1 MNAPGHHPI
10 IDTSIPHP
18 ARRYNYWLGAKDNFT
33 ADRESGDR
41 IEAKFPTVKKAA
53 VENWRFMRRAVK
65 HFSEKGFD
73 QFLDIGCGIPVS
85 PAVHE
90 IAEGARVVYV
100 DNDPLVMVHA
110 RALRTGKF
118 VSYIEADLRD
128 PDTILTDPALGI
140 FDLTRPIVL
149 LLVAVIHF
157 LTDDDDPYGNVA
169 KLIGALPP
177 GSIVVLS
184 SGDETLH
191 QFDGTADSANGSF
204 RARSK
209 DEVLRFVDGLDIS
222 EPGIMSVVKW
232 FPEVEPP
239 PESSAADVAAY
250 GVIAAVPQNSNRI
263 RGLNRNG

>member
-1 MNAPGHHPI
+1 MNAADNHNI

-18 ARRYNYWLGAKDNFT
+18 ARRYNFWLGGKDNFA
-33 ADRESGDR
+33 ADRESAAR
-41 IEAKFPTVKKAA
+41 IAAAFATVEDAA

-65 HFSEKGFD
+65 HFSERGFD

-85 PAVHE
+85 PTVHE
-90 IAEGARVVYV
+90 IAKDARVVYA
-100 DNDPLVMVHA
+100 DNDPLVMAHS
-110 RALRTGKF
+110 RALRTGDF

-128 PDTILTDPALGI
+128 PDTILADPALEI
-140 FDLTRPIVL
+140 FDFTRPIVL
-149 LLVAVIHF
+149 LLVAVVHF

-191 QFDGTADSANGSF
+191 QFDGTADSANGRF

-222 EPGIMSVVKW
+222 EPGIRSVVEW
-232 FPEVEPP
+232 FPEVEPV
-239 PESSAADVAAY
+239 PESSAVEVSAY
-250 GVIAAVPQNSNRI
+250 GVIATVPKNSDKI
-263 RGLNRNG
+263 RGLNENG